1 MRSRSALAAFF
12 VGTASLAACVTPRM
26 PAPTSPPAPDRYAR
40 AASPDPAARA
50 SAADEL
56 VHDPHPSAARL
67 LLTLHGRDIDPTVRA
82 HAADAIQRRRDPI
95 LDAALAASA
104 QRDPDPSVRAAS
116 AAAFRKLHP
125 FRKRVGT
132 AAGLAVLCPGCG
144 HFYLDQPDGWGYL
157 LTTGSLIGGA
167 YVALRDQQVSLDGP
181 SASPKVPIGLG
192 LAAFAQNLWFYSI
205 FDAYRDARVARGD
218 LGYRIPISREP
229 LSTLASAPFRPSTLK
244 SPWVWAGVPAMLA
257 GGIAISYLASR
268 GEAATTPP
276 TIFDVDRVN
285 VLGRNFSRGSGFAL
299 GSAYFAGLFTS
310 VGVGEE
316 ALFRGVI
323 QTELEERWG
332 WGGFAL
338 SSIIFGAVH
347 ITNFTDDAR
356 TAAIAIPTITALGAT
371 MGLAYRARGYKL
383 EVPVAMHFWYDF
395 LLSATAFALDPEHQP
410 FVVQHAN
417 RW

>member
-1 MRSRSALAAFF
+1 LALAAV
-12 VGTASLAACVTPRM
+12 VGGIASLAACVTPRI
-26 PAPTSPPAPDRYAR
+26 PGPTAHLAPDRYAR
-40 AASPDPAARA
+40 AASPDPAARV

-56 VHDPHPSAARL
+56 VHDPQPGAAQL

-82 HAADAIQRRRDPI
+82 HAADAIQRRLDPS
-95 LDAALAASA
+95 LDTALAASA
-104 QRDPDPSVRAAS
+104 QRDPDPAVRAAS
-116 AAAFRKLHP
+116 AAAFTKLHAW
-125 FRKRVGT
+125 RKHPGT

-144 HFYLDQPDGWGYL
+144 HFYLDQSDGWAYL
-157 LTTGSLIGGA
+157 LTTGSLVGGA
-167 YVALRDQQVSLDGP
+167 YVMLRDQEVALDGP
-181 SASPKVPIGLG
+181 SASAKVPVG
-192 LAAFAQNLWFYSI
+192 LALATFAQNLWFYSI

-218 LGYRIPISREP
+218 LGYRIPISRES

-268 GEAATTPP
+268 GDSAATPP
-276 TIFDVDRVN
+276 TVFDVDRVN
-285 VLGRNFSRGSGFAL
+285 VFGRSFSRGSGFAL
-299 GSAYFAGLFTS
+299 GNAYFAGLFTS

-338 SSIIFGAVH
+338 SSIIFGAIH

-395 LLSATAFALDPEHQP
+395 LLSATSFALDPEHQP